1 VKSSV
6 VRVVP
11 GAVGAGLA
19 RATAD
24 GETDG
29 EMSGELAANGV
40 GAGPPQAKITMRRTA
55 DHIGLMELE
64 R

>member
-1 VKSSV
+1 V
-6 VRVVP
+6 
-11 GAVGAGLA
+11 
-19 RATAD
+19 D

-40 GAGPPQAKITMRRTA
+40 GAGPPQAKITMRRAA